1 MEMIIEVKKHIMD
14 ALDNIGNYVYDEDTD
29 REVEVVNMQ
38 AGCYLLRE
46 HGEFVGV
53 VKTLQQVYNFFG
65 LNN

>member
-1 MEMIIEVKKHIMD
+1 MIIEVKKHIMD

-29 REVEVVNMQ
+29 REVEVVNMT

-53 VKTLQQVYNFFG
+53 VKTLWQVYNFFG

>member
-14 ALDNIGNYVYDEDTD
+14 SLDNIGNCVYDEDTD
-29 REVEVVNMQ
+29 REVEVVNMH

-53 VKTLQQVYNFFG
+53 VNTLQQVYNFFG